1 VTEQPIVL
9 LQAISATGAWV
20 AGLFFF
26 RFWRET
32 GDRLFAFFGTAFW
45 LLSFSWLLL
54 AIFSPT
60 DETRP
65 YIYAIRLIAFSL
77 IIIGTVDKNRGPAR

>member
-1 VTEQPIVL
+1 VTEVIGL

-20 AGLFFF
+20 VGLFFL

-32 GDRLFAFFGTAFW
+32 SDRLFAFFGAAFW
-45 LLSFSWLLL
+45 LLSISWLLL
-54 AIFSPT
+54 AFFSPT

-65 YIYAIRLIAFSL
+65 YIYAVRLVAFCL
-77 IIIGTVDKNRGPAR
+77 IIAGTIDKNRGTAR